1 MGLETVIVAFFVIGL
16 IIVVAC
22 SLTIGANNLV
32 KSSHEGYTS
41 FSQSAIDRFH
51 TNIKIS
57 NATVTDD
64 HIHLT
69 VENTGETKLSDFDQ
83 WDVLVVSNSQAS
95 YLKKNDGFSYKFI
108 KDFVN
113 PEILDPGESIDLNLT
128 STLYSGSAYVTVS
141 TENGITSSAI
151 VQ

>member
-1 MGLETVIVAFFVIGL
+1 MGLETVLVAFFVIGMIL
-16 IIVVAC
+16 VVTC
-22 SLTIGANNLV
+22 TITIGTNNLL
-32 KSSHEGYTS
+32 KSSHEGYSS
-41 FSQSAIDRFH
+41 FSQTAFERLH
-51 TNIKIS
+51 TSINIS
-57 NATVTDD
+57 NVTVSEN

-69 VENTGETKLSDFDQ
+69 VENIGETKLSDFDQ

-108 KDFVN
+108 RDFVN

-128 STLYSGSAYVTVS
+128 STPYSGSAYVTVS